1 MTTSIS
7 PSLPMFDGHNDALLR
22 LWLNGASDPAAA
34 FVQGTPDGHLDLPRC
49 LRGGFAGGLFAAF
62 VPPPSYLARHA
73 PAQALPERSDDLPTP
88 AESRAITLDQLAILR
103 RIEVVSGAR
112 ARLCRS
118 VADIRRCIAQG
129 TIAMVMHLEGAD
141 ALDTSLSLLEELHTA
156 GLRSLGPVWNRRNAF
171 GTGIQGRFPEP
182 PAAGAGLTPAGK
194 RLIQRCLQL
203 RIMVD
208 VSHMDA
214 TGFWQTAELGGAPLV
229 ATYSNAYAL
238 CPQPRNLTDAQLA
251 AIRQS
256 GGFVGVNF
264 GTAFLRADG
273 KRTPDTGVDE
283 IVRHIDYLLHKVG
296 EDGVGLGSDFDGVNV
311 PGEMAD
317 VAGLPLLAQALA
329 RQGYDRAL
337 QEKIAYG
344 NWLRVLERT
353 WKC

>member
-1 MTTSIS
+1 M
-7 PSLPMFDGHNDALLR
+7 
-22 LWLNGASDPAAA
+22 
-34 FVQGTPDGHLDLPRC
+34 
-49 LRGGFAGGLFAAF
+49 
-62 VPPPSYLARHA
+62 
-73 PAQALPERSDDLPTP
+73 
-88 AESRAITLDQLAILR
+88 AILR

-214 TGFWQTAELGGAPLV
+214 TGFWQTAELGARRWSPPIPTPMRSARSRAISRMRSWRPSARAAVLSALISAPLFTRRRQ
-229 ATYSNAYAL
+229 AH
-238 CPQPRNLTDAQLA
+238 PRH
-251 AIRQS
+251 RR
-256 GGFVGVNF
+256 G
-264 GTAFLRADG
+264 
-273 KRTPDTGVDE
+273 
-283 IVRHIDYLLHKVG
+283 
-296 EDGVGLGSDFDGVNV
+296 
-311 PGEMAD
+311 
-317 VAGLPLLAQALA
+317 
-329 RQGYDRAL
+329 
-337 QEKIAYG
+337 
-344 NWLRVLERT
+344 
-353 WKC
+353 